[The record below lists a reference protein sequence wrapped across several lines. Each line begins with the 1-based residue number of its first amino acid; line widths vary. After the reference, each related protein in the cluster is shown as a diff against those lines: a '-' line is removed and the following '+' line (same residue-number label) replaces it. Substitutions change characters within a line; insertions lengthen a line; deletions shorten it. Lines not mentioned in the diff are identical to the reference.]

1 MMVAVRLSVSVIPRL
16 ADENLILTYDEHESY
31 CGTDSYTR
39 NPATLCRPCQWTM
52 TRLLP
57 DTSGGVE
64 KV

>member
-39 NPATLCRPCQWTM
+39 NPATFVWDRASL
-52 TRLLP
+52 
-57 DTSGGVE
+57 SGRATACGSQ
-64 KV
+64 

>member
-39 NPATLCRPCQWTM
+39 NPATLVWDRAS
-52 TRLLP
+52 L
-57 DTSGGVE
+57 SGRATACGSQ
-64 KV
+64 

>member
-39 NPATLCRPCQWTM
+39 NPATLVPTM
-52 TRLLP
+52 P
-57 DTSGGVE
+57 VDDDTAAA
-64 KV
+64 